1 MRFMNLLRSPIPLA
15 LLTGTIS
22 LASWAGLG
30 LGSNFG
36 LNSALATAGLIWLAT
51 IGLPTSMG
59 VALAAT
65 VWGRVEPFVGLP
77 GFVALAGAL
86 GLAFQVV
93 TFVALGR
100 LAAKARAN
108 GQPWQIRRALT
119 VLGAGAVVVGAVLW
133 STHRP
138 AAVPDLVIDGHAHLF
153 GDEGWPPV
161 HKQTSGLSPAQK
173 ANPTYGL
180 LNRLL
185 HLPATGD
192 LNDLYLQALV
202 RQTQEARQVLG
213 NFRVVLLAQDC
224 RYTEA
229 GDPDWTHTTVYV
241 PNEYLFRVVER
252 HPDLF
257 LPCASINPQRKDWE
271 AELDYCLAQ
280 GARVLKIHPPTQAV
294 NPGDPRFRAFYRK
307 CAERGMRIMVHT
319 GAEHSAPIA
328 SKTLG
333 DPRLLELALAEG
345 CTVIAAHAGTK
356 AFFDPP
362 AEDHFPE
369 LVEMMAR
376 QPRLYADTA
385 ILGSLFR
392 WRCVPEIVRTPDA
405 VSRMLHASDW
415 PFPSNAMVF
424 WHRLHP
430 FSLVE
435 LMAEKNLFVRD
446 FRLKQA
452 LGLPSE
458 AFGQMG
464 KLIPVATIAGGQHG
478 GVVAMPQET
487 HR

>member
-1 MRFMNLLRSPIPLA
+1 
-15 LLTGTIS
+15 
-22 LASWAGLG
+22 
-30 LGSNFG
+30 
-36 LNSALATAGLIWLAT
+36 
-51 IGLPTSMG
+51 
-59 VALAAT
+59 
-65 VWGRVEPFVGLP
+65 
-77 GFVALAGAL
+77 
-86 GLAFQVV
+86 VV
-93 TFVALGR
+93 PNV
-100 LAAKARAN
+100 
-108 GQPWQIRRALT
+108 
-119 VLGAGAVVVGAVLW
+119 
-133 STHRP
+133 
-138 AAVPDLVIDGHAHLF
+138 VIDGHAHLF

-161 HKQTSGLSPAQK
+161 HKQTCGLSPSQK

-185 HLPATGD
+185 RLPATGD
-192 LNDLYLQALV
+192 LTEHYLQALV
-202 RQTQEARQVLG
+202 RQTQEARKVLG
-213 NFRVVLLAQDC
+213 KFRVVLLAQDC

-229 GDPDWTHTTVYV
+229 GDPDWIHTTVYV

-252 HPDLF
+252 YPDLF

-294 NPGDPRFRAFYRK
+294 NPADPRFRAFYQK
-307 CAERGMRIMVHT
+307 CATRGMRIMVHT

-345 CTVIAAHAGTK
+345 CTVIAAHVGAK

-362 AEDHFPE
+362 AEDHFPV

-392 WRCVPEIVRTPDA
+392 WRCVPEIVGTPDVLPRA
-405 VSRMLHASDW
+405 LHASDW
-415 PFPSNAMVF
+415 PFPSNALVF

-430 FSLVE
+430 FTVVE
-435 LMAEKNLFVRD
+435 LMAERNLFVRD

-452 LGLPSE
+452 LGMPPESFSQISE
-458 AFGQMG
+458 LLLVTED
-464 KLIPVATIAGGQHG
+464 KGGQRNDG
-478 GVVAMPQET
+478 AVSTP
-487 HR
+487 